1 MPSRPLETMTLHCSV
16 SEIIHGLWTKRRQ
29 FDTTNHNCGGSASF
43 FVASSLLGPR
53 IFSFLSDWE
62 LLHGMSSIIS
72 WVGLVSFSL
81 TLHTSWLFLAT
92 FDSVH
97 VHQAR
102 INQCLLPLRHTLPGD
117 RRRHWWLHP
126 ENTSFFEIARPQPVF
141 KDFKSR
147 TRSIQN
153 KTCIL
158 GVFQGFKEHHVSCR
172 LSKVYKYSVARH
184 VESGGQCR
192 LQAGSWMWAQSVAVN
207 ICLCNL

>member
-16 SEIIHGLWTKRRQ
+16 SEILHGLWTKRRQ

-53 IFSFLSDWE
+53 IFSFLSDLE

-102 INQCLLPLRHTLPGD
+102 INQCPGPCVTHCQETGGGTDDCIQRIHLSSKLPTR
-117 RRRHWWLHP
+117 
-126 ENTSFFEIARPQPVF
+126 NTRSRISKAEREAFKTKHAFWVYF
-141 KDFKSR
+141 KDSGTSKHRVACSKF
-147 TRSIQN
+147 TNIQ
-153 KTCIL
+153 
-158 GVFQGFKEHHVSCR
+158 
-172 LSKVYKYSVARH
+172 
-184 VESGGQCR
+184 
-192 LQAGSWMWAQSVAVN
+192 
-207 ICLCNL
+207 